1 MNAVAILVAIVSG
14 VLSAGSMIL
23 LFNSINGACAA
34 MTNLLACVGFMVFF
48 VVAAAA
54 AKKGMGNKFPQK

>member
-23 LFNSINGACAA
+23 LFNSINGACSPV
-34 MTNLLACVGFMVFF
+34 TNLLACVGFMVFS
-48 VVAAAA
+48 VVAVAA
-54 AKKGMGNKFPQK
+54 AKKGLGNRFPQK